1 VRRNLVEAAD
11 AERRAIERALHD
23 GVQQD
28 LIALSVRLQLAR
40 RVADDDP
47 AAAVR
52 LLDDMSR
59 DVEDALDRV
68 RRLADSVYPSLL
80 SPLGLVEALRAAGHE
95 VDADGIGRLSPAV
108 EAAAYFFCRDAA
120 GSAQASVALRLDA
133 DTLVVALE
141 LAAPDPDRLAAA
153 RQRVDALGGE
163 MDVAP
168 ADERVYVSA
177 AIPSGRPSLR

>member
-1 VRRNLVEAAD
+1 VRRNLVEATD

-95 VDADGIGRLSPAV
+95 VDAEGMGRLAPEV

-120 GSAQASVALRLDA
+120 GSGQASVALRLDA
-133 DTLVVALE
+133 DMLVVALE
-141 LAAPDPDRLAAA
+141 LTAPDPDRLTAA
-153 RQRVDALGGE
+153 RQRINAFGGE

-168 ADERVYVSA
+168 GDGRVYVSA

>member
-1 VRRNLVEAAD
+1 MQRNVVEAAD

-59 DVEDALDRV
+59 DVGDALDRV

-80 SPLGLVEALRAAGHE
+80 SPLGLVEALRAAGHD
-95 VDADGIGRLSPAV
+95 VDADGIGRLSPSV
-108 EAAAYFFCRDAA
+108 EAAAYFFCRDVA
-120 GSAQASVALRLDA
+120 GSAEARVKLQFETDA
-133 DTLVVALE
+133 LVVGVSIAD
-141 LAAPDPDRLAAA
+141 PDPDRIEGA
-153 RQRVDALGGE
+153 RLRVEALGGE
-163 MDVAP
+163 LRA
-168 ADERVYVSA
+168 ERDYVSA
-177 AIPSGRPSLR
+177 AIPSARPSLK

>member
-1 VRRNLVEAAD
+1 MEAAD
-11 AERRAIERALHD
+11 AERRSIERALHD

-80 SPLGLVEALRAAGHE
+80 SPLGLIETLRAVGHE
-95 VDADGIGRLSPAV
+95 VDAHGIGRFSPAV
-108 EAAAYFFCRDAA
+108 EAAAYFFCRDVAGAA
-120 GSAQASVALRLDA
+120 EASVGLQFDTDALVVSVAL
-133 DTLVVALE
+133 
-141 LAAPDPDRLAAA
+141 AAPNQERLTAA
-153 RQRVDALGGE
+153 RQRIEALGGKMRVE
-163 MDVAP
+163 P
-168 ADERVYVSA
+168 AGERVYVSA
-177 AIPSGRPSLR
+177 AIPSPRPSLK

>member
-1 VRRNLVEAAD
+1 MQRNLVESAD

-68 RRLADSVYPSLL
+68 RRLADNVYPSLL
-80 SPLGLVEALRAAGHE
+80 APLGLVEALRAAGHD
-95 VDADGIGRLSPAV
+95 VDADAIGRFAPPV
-108 EAAAYFFCRDAA
+108 EAAAYFFCRDIA
-120 GSAQASVALRLDA
+120 GTASMSVGLRCDDGALAIR
-133 DTLVVALE
+133 VE
-141 LAAPDPDRLAAA
+141 LAAPDDERLAAA
-153 RQRVDALGGE
+153 RQRIEVLGGRME
-163 MDVAP
+163 VEF
-168 ADERVYVSA
+168 ADAGAYVLA
-177 AIPSGRPSLR
+177 AIPSAPPSLK

>member
-1 VRRNLVEAAD
+1 VHRNLVEAAD
-11 AERRAIERALHD
+11 AERREIERALHD

-59 DVEDALDRV
+59 DVADALDRV

-80 SPLGLVEALRAAGHE
+80 SPLGLVEALRAAGHV
-95 VDADGIGRLSPAV
+95 VDANGIGRFTPAV
-108 EAAAYFFCRDAA
+108 EAAAYFFCKDAA
-120 GSAQASVALRLDA
+120 GGTPTAVRLDGGG
-133 DTLVVALE
+133 DTLVVGLE
-141 LAAPDPDRLAAA
+141 LACPDPNRLTAA
-153 RQRVDALGGE
+153 RQRIEALGGE
-163 MDVAP
+163 MKVEP
-168 ADERVYVSA
+168 AEGRVYVSA
-177 AIPSGRPSLR
+177 AIPSARPSLR

>member
-1 VRRNLVEAAD
+1 MQRNIVEAAD

-23 GVQQD
+23 GIQQD

-52 LLDDMSR
+52 LLDDMAR

-80 SPLGLVEALRAAGHE
+80 SPLGLVETLRAAGHE
-95 VDADGIGRLSPAV
+95 VEAHGLGRFSAAV
-108 EAAAYFFCRDAA
+108 EAAAYFFCRDVA
-120 GSAQASVALRLDA
+120 GSDEASVGLRFDTDALIVSVAL
-133 DTLVVALE
+133 
-141 LAAPDPDRLAAA
+141 AAPNDDRLTVA
-153 RQRVDALGGE
+153 RQRIEALGGQIRVE
-163 MDVAP
+163 P
-168 ADERVYVSA
+168 AGERSYVSA
-177 AIPSGRPSLR
+177 AIPSARPSLK

>member
-1 VRRNLVEAAD
+1 METAD
-11 AERRAIERALHD
+11 AERRSIERALHD

-59 DVEDALDRV
+59 DVDDALDRV

-80 SPLGLVEALRAAGHE
+80 SPLGLVEALRAAGHD
-95 VDADGIGRLSPAV
+95 VDADGMGRFSPAV
-108 EAAAYFFCRDAA
+108 EAAAYFFCRDVA
-120 GSAQASVALRLDA
+120 GPVETTVVLRFD
-133 DTLVVALE
+133 DHSLVVGVE
-141 LAAPDPDRLAAA
+141 LAAADEDRLATA
-153 RQRVDALGGE
+153 RQRITVLGGTVE
-163 MDVAP
+163 IDRGAG
-168 ADERVYVSA
+168 RIYVSA
-177 AIPSGRPSLR
+177 AIPSARPSLK

>member
-1 VRRNLVEAAD
+1 VQRNVVEAAD
-11 AERRAIERALHD
+11 AERRSIERALHD

-80 SPLGLVEALRAAGHE
+80 APLGLVEALRAAGHE
-95 VDADGIGRLSPAV
+95 VDADGIGRLSPEV

-120 GSAQASVALRLDA
+120 GTEPLAVTLRFDV
-133 DTLVVALE
+133 DVLVVALE
-141 LAAPDPDRLAAA
+141 LAAADPDRIAAA
-153 RQRVDALGGE
+153 RDRIRAFGGE

-168 ADERVYVSA
+168 VDGRVYVSA
-177 AIPSGRPSLR
+177 AIPSARPSLK

>member
-1 VRRNLVEAAD
+1 MQRNIVEAAD
-11 AERRAIERALHD
+11 AERRSIERALHD

-52 LLDDMSR
+52 LLDDMGR

-80 SPLGLVEALRAAGHE
+80 SPLGLVEALRAMGHH
-95 VDADGIGRLSPAV
+95 VTANGIGRFSPAV
-108 EAAAYFFCRDAA
+108 EAAAYFFCRDVA
-120 GSAQASVALRLDA
+120 GSAEASVELRFDADALVVRLDLATPA
-133 DTLVVALE
+133 D
-141 LAAPDPDRLAAA
+141 DRLTAA
-153 RQRVDALGGE
+153 RQRIEALGGE
-163 MDVAP
+163 LRVEP
-168 ADERVYVSA
+168 AAERAYVSA
-177 AIPSGRPSLR
+177 AIPSARPSLK

>member
-1 VRRNLVEAAD
+1 VHHNLVEAAD

-47 AAAVR
+47 VAAVR

-59 DVEDALDRV
+59 DVEDALARV

-80 SPLGLVEALRAAGHE
+80 SPLGLVEALRAAGHDVE
-95 VDADGIGRLSPAV
+95 ANGLGRLSPAV

-120 GSAQASVALRLDA
+120 GSAAASVALRVDA
-133 DTLVVALE
+133 GTLVVRLE
-141 LAAPDPDRLAAA
+141 LAEPDPDRLAVV
-153 RQRVDALGGE
+153 RQRIEALGGE

-168 ADERVYVSA
+168 ADGSVYVSA
-177 AIPSGRPSLR
+177 AIPSARPSLR

>member
-1 VRRNLVEAAD
+1 MQRNLVEAAD
-11 AERRAIERALHD
+11 AERREIERALHD

-59 DVEDALDRV
+59 DIEDALDRV

-80 SPLGLVEALRAAGHE
+80 SSLGLVETLRAAGHE
-95 VDADGIGRLSPAV
+95 VAASGIARLPPAV
-108 EAAAYFFCRDAA
+108 EAAAYFFCRDVA
-120 GSAQASVALRLDA
+120 GTSALSVELRIDDGAL
-133 DTLVVALE
+133 VIGFEVP
-141 LAAPDPDRLAAA
+141 APDEDRLAAA
-153 RQRVDALGGE
+153 GQRIDALGGKLR
-163 MDVAP
+163 VRRGSGP
-168 ADERVYVSA
+168 VYVSA
-177 AIPSGRPSLR
+177 AIPSERPSLK

>member
-1 VRRNLVEAAD
+1 VQRNIVDAAD
-11 AERRAIERALHD
+11 AERRSIERALHD

-47 AAAVR
+47 AAALR

-59 DVEDALDRV
+59 DVDDALDRV

-95 VDADGIGRLSPAV
+95 VDADGVERFSPAV
-108 EAAAYFFCRDAA
+108 EAAAYFFCRDVA
-120 GSAQASVALRLDA
+120 GPAEATVVLRFDGGALA
-133 DTLVVALE
+133 VGVE
-141 LAAPDPDRLAAA
+141 LPAVDEDRLAAA
-153 RQRVDALGGE
+153 RQRIAVIGGTMEIDARGE
-163 MDVAP
+163 
-168 ADERVYVSA
+168 RTYVSA
-177 AIPSGRPSLR
+177 AIPSARPSLR